1 MNCINRI
8 YRLLPAS
15 DNCCIIPG
23 CYYDTLECGMF
34 NHLVYNQTPHHS
46 ISHSTAREMYQGWLD
61 SQQVVNESEFA
72 ITDDITKK
80 SDLNICRL

>member
-1 MNCINRI
+1 
-8 YRLLPAS
+8 
-15 DNCCIIPG
+15 
-23 CYYDTLECGMF
+23 MF

-61 SQQVVNESEFA
+61 PQQVVNESEFA

-80 SDLNICRL
+80 SDLNIDDGMYTHCFELSIAVKMIICSNNL